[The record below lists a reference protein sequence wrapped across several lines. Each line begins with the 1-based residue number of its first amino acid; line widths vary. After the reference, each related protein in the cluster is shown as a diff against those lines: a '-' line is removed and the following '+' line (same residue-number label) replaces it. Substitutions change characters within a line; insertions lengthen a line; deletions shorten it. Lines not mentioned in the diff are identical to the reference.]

1 MRGGGCHKIAVIGPY
16 RAAIEIRVG
25 RGDNGSGYDEDTV
38 ATDAVETGSVAAMV
52 AARMGSFTN
61 WRKWLS
67 RSSDKAPVVSI
78 EPGALYGHMAGERSV
93 ELARIIDIA
102 TDEFGIRH
110 VRFHLGYRYQH
121 KIMEAGERTLAMP
134 SFTARFTRRLDTLAE

>member
-1 MRGGGCHKIAVIGPY
+1 MEAV
-16 RAAIEIRVG
+16 E
-25 RGDNGSGYDEDTV
+25 
-38 ATDAVETGSVAAMV
+38 TDAVETTVAAK
-52 AARMGSFTN
+52 MGSFAIL
-61 WRKWLS
+61 RKWLS
-67 RSSDKAPVVSI
+67 RSSDDALTVSV
-78 EPGALYGHMAGERSV
+78 ERGALYGHMSGGRSV

-134 SFTARFTRRLDTLAE
+134 SFTARFTRRLDNLSE